1 MNDKTIYS
9 ENIRSNRTQ
18 ALFILLA
25 MLFLSLFIWHVNTK
39 EYNAWRILFFSLF
52 AVFLFYVINYRTLNI
67 HLTPM
72 ALILTFGIFSWKIPI
87 ENIEEC
93 QLDDDLL
100 PLMKYGG
107 AGIHFFLAHKR
118 YRASF
123 NFLEYPRVVIA
134 LKEKK
139 GPVRDISFTTRQP
152 ENLISLIE
160 KAGDAH
166 GKRQNNQMAS

>member
-1 MNDKTIYS
+1 MNDKIIYS
-9 ENIRSNRTQ
+9 ENIRSNKTQ
-18 ALFILLA
+18 ALFILLTI
-25 MLFLSLFIWHVNTK
+25 LFLSLLFWHVFTK

-52 AVFLFYVINYRTLNI
+52 AVFLFYVINYRTLI
-67 HLTPM
+67 IRLTPM
-72 ALILTFGIFSWKIPI
+72 ALTLTFGVFSWKIPI

-93 QLDDDLL
+93 QLDDDLP
-100 PLMKYGG
+100 PLLKYGG

-123 NFLEYPRVVIA
+123 NFLEYQRIVIT

-152 ENLISLIE
+152 EKLLSLIE
-160 KAGDAH
+160 NAGDTH
-166 GKRQNNQMAS
+166 G